1 MITAQKNVKT
11 WSIRQTTRMALCVA
25 LLAIS
30 ARISFPLPFY
40 PVSFSLQ
47 TFVVLLIALILP
59 PRDAFF
65 ASAAYVGLGLCGLPF
80 FVSGGG
86 PSYIMQPSF
95 GYILAFVFSTPLA
108 SWLRCRINSRWG
120 SLFACIVATVCITVC
135 GVGYFAAISRWA
147 LGAPI
152 GADKAMWMGF
162 VYLPLDTVKMIA
174 ALLMQPLLQKALGRW
189 F

>member
-1 MITAQKNVKT
+1 MTTMQKTGRK
-11 WSIRQTTRMALCVA
+11 WSVRQTTRMALCVA

-65 ASAAYVGLGLCGLPF
+65 TCAAYVGLGLCGLPF

-95 GYILAFVFSTPLA
+95 GYIISFVLSAPLA
-108 SWLRCRINSRWG
+108 SWLRCRIGSRWG
-120 SLFACIVATVCITVC
+120 SLLACIVATLCITIC
-135 GVGYFAAISRWA
+135 GVGYFAAISRWV
-147 LGAPI
+147 LNTPI
-152 GADKAMWMGF
+152 GLGKAMWMGLI
-162 VYLPLDTVKMIA
+162 YLPLDVVKMMA